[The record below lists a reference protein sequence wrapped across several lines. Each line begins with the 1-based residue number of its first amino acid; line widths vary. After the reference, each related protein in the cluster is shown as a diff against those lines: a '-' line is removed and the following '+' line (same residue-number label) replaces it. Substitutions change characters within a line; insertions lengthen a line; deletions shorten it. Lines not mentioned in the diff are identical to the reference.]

1 MLSAEGNFFMAT
13 NSNLGKNSRLHLL
26 GAMLLLWCAAICG
39 RLVYLQIFRYG
50 GFVKQAEHQQQREI
64 PLSAKRGVIYDRSG
78 KELAMSVLVDSAFA
92 VPSEVKDLPTAVSL
106 ITRITR
112 DDHNVVLADCRNHK
126 TFCWVARKADDETI
140 ERIKSLNLQ
149 GIHFQKEPKRFYPA
163 RDLAAQVVG
172 TVGMEDVGQSGIEHA
187 FDEEMR
193 GRAGKMFI
201 SVDARRQWFSDV
213 EKQPEPGA
221 SLVLTIDKNIQYIAE
236 KELDQAIHDTQAIA
250 GTVIVENPHT
260 GEILALANR
269 PTFNPNLRKE
279 ITPNALTNRAVSYVY
294 EPGSTFK
301 LVTISA
307 ALEEKLTNPDE
318 VFDCQMGSIVY
329 NGMRIR
335 DSKPHGLLPVW
346 GVLAESSDVGAIKI
360 ALRLGED
367 RLYKY
372 IRAYGFGQQTGI
384 ELPGETRGLTKPVS
398 RWSKVSIA
406 AISMGQ
412 EIGISPLQLSGLIS
426 TFANDGVWVAP
437 CIVAGTVGPNS
448 APQSTPQTVAFHPG
462 ASRRVISSYTAAE
475 MRSMMQKVVIE
486 GTGRKAI
493 LEGYT
498 SAGKTGAA
506 QKVDPATGAYSKT
519 KYIGSFAGFAP
530 VNNPQIVVAV
540 ILDSAVGLHQGG
552 QISAPVFRR
561 ISQQVLEYLHVPH
574 DLPLAP
580 QHQLLLAKTKD
591 KDLEEGTPDHPG
603 EPLETAEVNSDSSD
617 GTKAPSVA
625 RATLRQAQGRLSP
638 ATAGADGNVVQAA
651 MREPVSSNAVGGS
664 STQGNPSKTPD
675 AGTPAQAKLPSTGT
689 VVLDVEQGGIEVP
702 LFVGKTVRG
711 SVEAAQDIG
720 LELEAVGSGVARQ
733 QTPVAGTHVA
743 AGARVTVQFG
753 RKSQDL
759 NHRGHRVHRG
769 RRMNFSV
776 PLRVLCGKTLRFD
789 PQKNRV
795 IR

>member
-1 MLSAEGNFFMAT
+1 MAN
-13 NSNLGKNSRLHLL
+13 NSNAGKNSRLYLL
-26 GAMLLLWCAAICG
+26 GAMLLFWCAAICG

-50 GFVKQAEHQQQREI
+50 SFVKQAEHQQQREI
-64 PLSAKRGVIYDRSG
+64 PLSAKRGVIYDRAG
-78 KELAMSVLVDSAFA
+78 HELAMSVLVDSAFA

-106 ITRITR
+106 ITRITG
-112 DDHNVVLADCRNHK
+112 DDRNVVLADCRNHR

-140 ERIKSLNLQ
+140 ERIKSLRLQ

-172 TVGMEDVGQSGIEHA
+172 TVGMEDSGQSGIEHG
-187 FDEEMR
+187 FDDALR

-213 EKQPEPGA
+213 EKQPEAGE
-221 SLVLTIDKNIQYIAE
+221 SLVLTLDKNIQYIAE

-250 GTVIVENPHT
+250 GTVIVEDPHT

-269 PTFNPNLRKE
+269 PTFNPNMRKQ
-279 ITPNALTNRAVSYVY
+279 ITPAALTNRAVSYVY

-367 RLYKY
+367 RFYKY
-372 IRAYGFGQQTGI
+372 IRAFGFGQQTGI
-384 ELPGETRGLTKPVS
+384 ELPGETRGLTKAVS
-398 RWSKVSIA
+398 HWSRVSIA

-412 EIGISPLQLSGLIS
+412 EIGISPLQLAALVS

-437 CIVAGTVGPNS
+437 RIVTGKVEPKG
-448 APQSTPQTVAFHPG
+448 TPQTVAFHPG
-462 ASRRVISSYTAAE
+462 ASRRVISSFTAAE
-475 MRSMMQKVVIE
+475 MRAMMQKVVLE

-498 SAGKTGAA
+498 SAGKTGTA

-530 VNNPQIVVAV
+530 INNPQIVVAV

-552 QISAPVFRR
+552 QVSAPVFRR
-561 ISQQVLEYLHVPH
+561 VAQQVLEYLHTPH

-580 QHQLLLAKTKD
+580 NHQLLAQEKMKD
-591 KDLEEGTPDHPG
+591 NDLEEGTPDHPG
-603 EPLETAEVNSDSSD
+603 EPLETAEVNGDSGAGKD
-617 GTKAPSVA
+617 RVA
-625 RATLRQAQGRLSP
+625 RALPP
-638 ATAGADGNVVQAA
+638 ATDGGEGDVVEAA
-651 MREPVSSNAVGGS
+651 MRQSEPV
-664 STQGNPSKTPD
+664 
-675 AGTPAQAKLPSTGT
+675 AGTGSQSVQAPTKSLDTAYAQPKLPATGT

-702 LFVGKTVRG
+702 SFIGKTVRG
-711 SVEAAQDIG
+711 AVEAAQDAG
-720 LELEAVGSGVARQ
+720 LELEVVGSGVARQ
-733 QTPVAGTHVA
+733 QTPSAGTHVA
-743 AGARVTVQFG
+743 AGAHVTVQFG
-753 RKSQDL
+753 R
-759 NHRGHRVHRG
+759 
-769 RRMNFSV
+769 
-776 PLRVLCGKTLRFD
+776 
-789 PQKNRV
+789 
-795 IR
+795 

>member
-1 MLSAEGNFFMAT
+1 MAI
-13 NSNLGKNSRLHLL
+13 NSKLGKNSRLYLL
-26 GAMLLLWCAAICG
+26 GAMFLLWCAAICG

-50 GFVKQAEHQQQREI
+50 SFVKQAEHQQQREI
-64 PLSAKRGVIYDRSG
+64 PLSAKRGVIYDRAG
-78 KELAMSVLVDSAFA
+78 RELAMSVLVDSAFA
-92 VPSEVKDLPTAVSL
+92 VPTEVKDLPTAVSL
-106 ITRITR
+106 ITRITGE
-112 DDHNVVLADCRNHK
+112 DHNVVLADCRNHK

-140 ERIKSLNLQ
+140 ERIKSLRLQ

-172 TVGMEDVGQSGIEHA
+172 TVGMEDSGQSGIEHA
-187 FDEEMR
+187 FDDELR

-213 EKQPEPGA
+213 EKQPEPGQ

-236 KELDQAIHDTQAIA
+236 KELDQAIHETQAIA

-269 PTFNPNLRKE
+269 PTFNPNLRKQ
-279 ITPNALTNRAVSYVY
+279 ITPAALTNRAVSYVY

-367 RLYKY
+367 RFYKY

-412 EIGISPLQLSGLIS
+412 EIGISPLQLAGLVS

-437 CIVAGTVGPNS
+437 RIVTGKVE
-448 APQSTPQTVAFHPG
+448 PQGTPQTVAFHPA
-462 ASRRVISSYTAAE
+462 ASRRVISSYTAAQ
-475 MRSMMQKVVIE
+475 MRSMMQKVVLE
-486 GTGRKAI
+486 GTGRKAN

-498 SAGKTGAA
+498 SAGKTGTA

-530 VNNPQIVVAV
+530 INNPQIVVAV

-561 ISQQVLEYLHVPH
+561 VAQQVLEYLHTPH

-580 QHQLLLAKTKD
+580 NHQLLLAEAKMKD
-591 KDLEEGTPDHPG
+591 NDLEEGTPDHPG
-603 EPLETAEVNSDSSD
+603 EPLETAEMNGDTAQS
-617 GTKAPSVA
+617 GKANAA
-625 RATLRQAQGRLSP
+625 RASLRQAQGSLTPVP
-638 ATAGADGNVVQAA
+638 AGNEGNVVQAA
-651 MREPVSSNAVGGS
+651 IRQSETVQSAAS
-664 STQGNPSKTPD
+664 QPD
-675 AGTPAQAKLPSTGT
+675 PAPTEDSDSAQQKLPASGT
-689 VVLDVEQGGIEVP
+689 VILDVEQGGIEVP
-702 LFVGKTVRG
+702 SFVGKTVRG
-711 SVEAAQDIG
+711 AVEAAQDAG
-720 LELEAVGSGVARQ
+720 LEMEAIGSGVARQ
-733 QTPVAGTHVA
+733 QSPQAGTHVA
-743 AGARVTVQFG
+743 AGAHVTVQFG
-753 RKSQDL
+753 R
-759 NHRGHRVHRG
+759 
-769 RRMNFSV
+769 
-776 PLRVLCGKTLRFD
+776 
-789 PQKNRV
+789 
-795 IR
+795 

>member
-1 MLSAEGNFFMAT
+1 MLSAEGNFSMAT

-163 RDLAAQVVG
+163 RDLAAQVLG
-172 TVGMEDVGQSGIEHA
+172 TVGMEDSGQSGIEHA
-187 FDEEMR
+187 FDDELR

-213 EKQPEPGA
+213 EKQPEPGGN
-221 SLVLTIDKNIQYIAE
+221 LVLTIDKNIQYIAE

-279 ITPNALTNRAVSYVY
+279 ITPAALTNRAVSYVY

-346 GVLAESSDVGAIKI
+346 GVIAESSDVGAIKI

-367 RLYKY
+367 RFYKY

-412 EIGISPLQLSGLIS
+412 EIGISPLQLAGLVS

-437 CIVAGTVGPNS
+437 RIVAGR
-448 APQSTPQTVAFHPG
+448 AEPQSAPQTVAFHAG

-475 MRSMMQKVVIE
+475 MRSMMQKVVLE

-498 SAGKTGAA
+498 SAGKTGTA

-552 QISAPVFRR
+552 QVSAPVFRR
-561 ISQQVLEYLHVPH
+561 VAQQVLEYLHTPH

-580 QHQLLLAKTKD
+580 NHQLLLASRARD

-603 EPLETAEVNSDSSD
+603 EPLETAEVN
-617 GTKAPSVA
+617 GTSSVA
-625 RATLRQAQGRLSP
+625 RAPLRQTQGRLTP
-638 ATAGADGNVVQAA
+638 ATVGAADGPVVQVSMRQSEPAA
-651 MREPVSSNAVGGS
+651 SA
-664 STQGNPSKTPD
+664 PSRS
-675 AGTPAQAKLPSTGT
+675 GQASQPTLLATGT

-702 LFVGKTVRG
+702 SFVGKTVRG
-711 SVEAAQDIG
+711 AVEAAQDVG

-733 QTPVAGTHVA
+733 QSPAAGTHVA
-743 AGARVTVQFG
+743 AGAHVTVQFG
-753 RKSQDL
+753 R
-759 NHRGHRVHRG
+759 
-769 RRMNFSV
+769 
-776 PLRVLCGKTLRFD
+776 
-789 PQKNRV
+789 
-795 IR
+795 

>member
-1 MLSAEGNFFMAT
+1 MAT
-13 NSNLGKNSRLHLL
+13 QSSLGKNSRLYLL
-26 GAMLLLWCAAICG
+26 GGMLLLWCVAICG

-50 GFVKQAEHQQQREI
+50 SFVKQAEHQQQRAI
-64 PLSAKRGVIYDRSG
+64 PLSAKRGVIYDRAG

-92 VPSEVKDLPTAVSL
+92 VPPEVKDLPTVVSL
-106 ITRITR
+106 ITRITG
-112 DDHNVVLADCRNHK
+112 DDRNVVLADCRNHK

-140 ERIKSLNLQ
+140 ERIKSLKLQ

-172 TVGMEDVGQSGIEHA
+172 TVGMEDSGLSGIEHG
-187 FDEEMR
+187 FDGELR

-213 EKQPEPGA
+213 EKQPEAGEN
-221 SLVLTIDKNIQYIAE
+221 LVLTIDKNIQYIAE
-236 KELDQAIHDTQAIA
+236 KELEQAIHDTQAIA

-269 PTFNPNLRKE
+269 PTFNPNLRKQ
-279 ITPNALTNRAVSYVY
+279 ITPAALTNRAVSYVY

-307 ALEEKLTNPDE
+307 ALEEKLTNPNE
-318 VFDCQMGSIVY
+318 IFDCQMGSIVY

-335 DSKPHGLLPVW
+335 DSKAHGLLPVW

-367 RLYKY
+367 RFYKY

-384 ELPGETRGLTKPVS
+384 ELPGETRGLTKPPS
-398 RWSKVSIA
+398 RWSRVSIA

-412 EIGISPLQLSGLIS
+412 EIGISPLQLAGLVS

-437 CIVAGTVGPNS
+437 RIVTGTVE
-448 APQSTPQTVAFHPG
+448 PQGTPLSVAFHPA
-462 ASRRVISSYTAAE
+462 ASRRVISSFTAAE
-475 MRSMMQKVVIE
+475 MRSMMQKVVLE
-486 GTGRKAI
+486 GTGRKAV

-498 SAGKTGAA
+498 SAGKTGTA

-530 VNNPQIVVAV
+530 INNPQIVVAV

-561 ISQQVLEYLHVPH
+561 VAQQVLEYLHTPH

-580 QHQLLLAKTKD
+580 QHQLLLAQARMKD
-591 KDLEEGTPDHPG
+591 QDLEEGTPDHLG
-603 EPLETAEVNSDSSD
+603 APLETAEVNGD
-617 GTKAPSVA
+617 TLQPAKASVA
-625 RATLRQAQGRLSP
+625 RAHSP
-638 ATAGADGNVVQAA
+638 ATAGGEGNVVPAA
-651 MREPVSSNAVGGS
+651 VRENERAAPGELSPPPPTSTAEASSAP
-664 STQGNPSKTPD
+664 T
-675 AGTPAQAKLPSTGT
+675 KLSSTGT
-689 VVLDVEQGGIEVP
+689 VVLDVEQGGIVVP
-702 LFVGKTVRG
+702 SFVGKTVRG
-711 SVEAAQDIG
+711 AVEAAQDAG

-733 QTPVAGTHVA
+733 QSPA
-743 AGARVTVQFG
+743 AGAHVANGTHVTVQFG
-753 RKSQDL
+753 R
-759 NHRGHRVHRG
+759 
-769 RRMNFSV
+769 
-776 PLRVLCGKTLRFD
+776 
-789 PQKNRV
+789 
-795 IR
+795 

>member
-1 MLSAEGNFFMAT
+1 MSSDST
-13 NSNLGKNSRLHLL
+13 LGKNSRLYLL
-26 GAMLLLWCAAICG
+26 GGILLLWCAAICV
-39 RLVYLQIFRYG
+39 RLVYLQIFQYG
-50 GFVKQAEHQQQREI
+50 SFVKQAEHQQQREI
-64 PLSAKRGVIYDRSG
+64 PLSAKRGVIYDRAG
-78 KELAMSVLVDSAFA
+78 HELAMSVLVDSAFA
-92 VPSEVKDLPTAVSL
+92 VPSEVKDLPTAVAL
-106 ITRITR
+106 ITRITGE
-112 DDHNVVLADCRNHK
+112 DHNVVLADCRNHK
-126 TFCWVARKADDETI
+126 TFCWMARKADDETI

-163 RDLAAQVVG
+163 RDLAAQVIG
-172 TVGMEDVGQSGIEHA
+172 TVGMEDAGQSGIEHG
-187 FDEEMR
+187 FDDKLR
-193 GRAGKMFI
+193 GRAGKMLI

-213 EKQPEPGA
+213 EKQPEPGE

-250 GTVIVENPHT
+250 GTVIVENPRT

-269 PTFNPNLRKE
+269 PTFNPNLRKQ
-279 ITPNALTNRAVSYVY
+279 ITPTALTNRAVSYVY

-307 ALEEKLTNPDE
+307 ALEEKLTNPNE

-360 ALRLGED
+360 ALRLGEE
-367 RLYKY
+367 RFYKY

-412 EIGISPLQLSGLIS
+412 EIGISPIQLSALIS

-437 CIVAGTVGPNS
+437 RILTGEVEPKIG
-448 APQSTPQTVAFHPG
+448 PQTVAFHPG
-462 ASRRVISSYTAAE
+462 PSRRVISSFTAAE
-475 MRSMMQKVVIE
+475 MRSMMQKVVLE

-498 SAGKTGAA
+498 SAGKTGTA

-552 QISAPVFRR
+552 QVSAPVFRR
-561 ISQQVLEYLHVPH
+561 VTQQVLEYLHTPH

-580 QHQLLLAKTKD
+580 RHQLLLAQARMKEN
-591 KDLEEGTPDHPG
+591 DLEEGTPDHPG
-603 EPLETAEVNSDSSD
+603 ESLETAEVNGDSSEVA
-617 GTKAPSVA
+617 KPSVA
-625 RATLRQAQGRLSP
+625 HAP
-638 ATAGADGNVVQAA
+638 ATVNTEGKVVQAA
-651 MREPVSSNAVGGS
+651 MRQPETERGAGVETPKDTPIASVAANEPRSPV
-664 STQGNPSKTPD
+664 
-675 AGTPAQAKLPSTGT
+675 PATGT
-689 VVLDVEQGGIEVP
+689 IVLDVEQGGIEVP
-702 LFVGKTVRG
+702 SFVGKTVRG
-711 SVEAAQDIG
+711 AVEAAQDAGI
-720 LELEAVGSGVARQ
+720 ELEAVGSGVARQ
-733 QTPVAGTHVA
+733 QSPSAGTHIA
-743 AGARVTVQFG
+743 AGAHVTVQFG
-753 RKSQDL
+753 R
-759 NHRGHRVHRG
+759 
-769 RRMNFSV
+769 
-776 PLRVLCGKTLRFD
+776 
-789 PQKNRV
+789 
-795 IR
+795 

>member
-1 MLSAEGNFFMAT
+1 MVT
-13 NSNLGKNSRLHLL
+13 NSNLGKNSRLYLL
-26 GAMLLLWCAAICG
+26 GAMLLFWCVAICG

-50 GFVKQAEHQQQREI
+50 SFVKQAEHQQQREI
-64 PLSAKRGVIYDRSG
+64 PLSAKRGVIYDRAG
-78 KELAMSVLVDSAFA
+78 HELAMSVLVDSAFA
-92 VPSEVKDLPTAVSL
+92 VPTEVKDLPTAVSL
-106 ITRITR
+106 ITRITGEDR
-112 DDHNVVLADCRNHK
+112 NVVLADCRNHK

-172 TVGMEDVGQSGIEHA
+172 TVGMEDSGQSGIEHE
-187 FDEEMR
+187 FDEELS
-193 GRAGKMFI
+193 GRPGKMFI

-213 EKQPEPGA
+213 EKQPEPGE

-307 ALEEKLTNPDE
+307 ALEEKLTNPNE

-335 DSKPHGLLPVW
+335 DSRPHGLLPVW

-367 RLYKY
+367 RFYKY
-372 IRAYGFGQQTGI
+372 IRAFGFGQQTGI

-412 EIGISPLQLSGLIS
+412 EIGISPLQLAGLIS

-437 CIVAGTVGPNS
+437 RIVAGKVQPNG
-448 APQSTPQTVAFHPG
+448 TPQTVAFHPG

-475 MRSMMQKVVIE
+475 MRSMMQKVVLE

-498 SAGKTGAA
+498 SAGKTG
-506 QKVDPATGAYSKT
+506 T
-519 KYIGSFAGFAP
+519 
-530 VNNPQIVVAV
+530 
-540 ILDSAVGLHQGG
+540 
-552 QISAPVFRR
+552 
-561 ISQQVLEYLHVPH
+561 
-574 DLPLAP
+574 
-580 QHQLLLAKTKD
+580 
-591 KDLEEGTPDHPG
+591 
-603 EPLETAEVNSDSSD
+603 
-617 GTKAPSVA
+617 
-625 RATLRQAQGRLSP
+625 
-638 ATAGADGNVVQAA
+638 
-651 MREPVSSNAVGGS
+651 
-664 STQGNPSKTPD
+664 
-675 AGTPAQAKLPSTGT
+675 
-689 VVLDVEQGGIEVP
+689 
-702 LFVGKTVRG
+702 
-711 SVEAAQDIG
+711 
-720 LELEAVGSGVARQ
+720 
-733 QTPVAGTHVA
+733 
-743 AGARVTVQFG
+743 
-753 RKSQDL
+753 
-759 NHRGHRVHRG
+759 
-769 RRMNFSV
+769 
-776 PLRVLCGKTLRFD
+776 
-789 PQKNRV
+789 
-795 IR
+795 

>member
-1 MLSAEGNFFMAT
+1 MFAGPRIHRFFRPVTTPVRILEQKTSTMSSD
-13 NSNLGKNSRLHLL
+13 SNLGKNSRLYLL
-26 GAMLLLWCAAICG
+26 GGILLLWCAAICV
-39 RLVYLQIFRYG
+39 RLVYLQIFQYG
-50 GFVKQAEHQQQREI
+50 SFVKQAEHQQLREI
-64 PLSAKRGVIYDRSG
+64 PLSAKRGVIYDRAG
-78 KELAMSVLVDSAFA
+78 HELAMSVLVDSAFA
-92 VPSEVKDLPTAVSL
+92 VPSEVKDLPTAVAL
-106 ITRITR
+106 ITRITGE
-112 DDHNVVLADCRNHK
+112 DHNVVLADCRNHK
-126 TFCWVARKADDETI
+126 TFCWMARKADDETI

-163 RDLAAQVVG
+163 RDLAAQVIG
-172 TVGMEDVGQSGIEHA
+172 TVGMEDAGQSGIEHG
-187 FDEEMR
+187 FDDKLR
-193 GRAGKMFI
+193 GRAGKMLI

-213 EKQPEPGA
+213 EKQPEPGE

-250 GTVIVENPHT
+250 GTVIVENPRT

-269 PTFNPNLRKE
+269 PTFNPNLRKQ
-279 ITPNALTNRAVSYVY
+279 ITPTALTNRAVSYVY

-307 ALEEKLTNPDE
+307 ALEEKLTNPNE

-360 ALRLGED
+360 ALRLGEE
-367 RLYKY
+367 RFYKY

-412 EIGISPLQLSGLIS
+412 EIGISPIQLSALIS

-437 CIVAGTVGPNS
+437 RILTGEVEPKIG
-448 APQSTPQTVAFHPG
+448 PQTVAFHPG
-462 ASRRVISSYTAAE
+462 PSRRVISSFTAAE
-475 MRSMMQKVVIE
+475 MRSMMQKVVLE

-498 SAGKTGAA
+498 SAGKTGTA

-552 QISAPVFRR
+552 QVSAPVFRR
-561 ISQQVLEYLHVPH
+561 VTQQVLEYLHTPH

-580 QHQLLLAKTKD
+580 RHQLLLAQARMKEN
-591 KDLEEGTPDHPG
+591 DLEEGTPDHPG
-603 EPLETAEVNSDSSD
+603 ESLETAEVNGDSSEVA
-617 GTKAPSVA
+617 KPSVA
-625 RATLRQAQGRLSP
+625 HAP
-638 ATAGADGNVVQAA
+638 ATVNTEGKVVQAA
-651 MREPVSSNAVGGS
+651 MRQPETERGAGVETPKDTPIASVAANEPRSPV
-664 STQGNPSKTPD
+664 
-675 AGTPAQAKLPSTGT
+675 PATGT
-689 VVLDVEQGGIEVP
+689 IVLDVEQGGIEVP
-702 LFVGKTVRG
+702 SFVGKTVRG
-711 SVEAAQDIG
+711 AVEAAQDAGI
-720 LELEAVGSGVARQ
+720 ELEAVGSGVARQ
-733 QTPVAGTHVA
+733 QSPSAGTHIA
-743 AGARVTVQFG
+743 AGAHVTVQFG
-753 RKSQDL
+753 R
-759 NHRGHRVHRG
+759 
-769 RRMNFSV
+769 
-776 PLRVLCGKTLRFD
+776 
-789 PQKNRV
+789 
-795 IR
+795 

>member
-1 MLSAEGNFFMAT
+1 MAS
-13 NSNLGKNSRLHLL
+13 NSTPGKTSRLHIL
-26 GAMLLLWCAAICG
+26 GAVLVFWCVAICG
-39 RLVYLQIFRYG
+39 RLVFLQIFSYG
-50 GFVKQAEHQQQREI
+50 KFVKQAGHQQQRAI
-64 PLSAKRGVIYDRSG
+64 PLAAKRGVIYDRAG
-78 KELAMSVLVDSAFA
+78 HELAMSVLVDSAFA
-92 VPSEVKDLPTAVSL
+92 VPTEVKDLPTAVSL
-106 ITRITR
+106 ITRITG
-112 DDHNVVLADCRNHK
+112 DDYNVVLADCRAHR
-126 TFCWVARKADDETI
+126 TFCWVARKASDETI
-140 ERIKSLNLQ
+140 QRINSLKLQ

-163 RDLAAQVVG
+163 RDLAAQVLG
-172 TVGMEDVGQSGIEHA
+172 SVGMEDSGQSGIEHE
-187 FDEEMR
+187 FDDQLR
-193 GRAGKMFI
+193 GRPGKMFI
-201 SVDARRQWFSDV
+201 SVDARRQWFADV
-213 EKQPEPGA
+213 ETQPDPGDN
-221 SLVLTIDKNIQYIAE
+221 LVLTVDKNIQYIAE

-269 PTFNPNLRKE
+269 PTFNPNLRKQ
-279 ITPNALTNRAVSYVY
+279 ITPGALTNRAVSYVY

-307 ALEEKLTNPDE
+307 ALEEKVTNPDE
-318 VFDCQMGSIVY
+318 VFDCQMGAIVY

-367 RLYKY
+367 RFYKY

-412 EIGISPLQLSGLIS
+412 EIGISPMQLAGLIS

-437 CIVAGTVGPNS
+437 RIVAGTVQPKG
-448 APQSTPQTVAFHPG
+448 TPQTVAFHPG
-462 ASRRVISSYTAAE
+462 ASHRVISSFTAAE
-475 MRSMMQKVVIE
+475 MRSMMQKVVLE

-493 LEGYT
+493 LEGYS
-498 SAGKTGAA
+498 SAGKTGTA
-506 QKVDPATGAYSKT
+506 QKVDPATGVYSKT

-574 DLPLAP
+574 DMPLAP

-603 EPLETAEVNSDSSD
+603 ETLETAEVNGDTFAP
-617 GTKAPSVA
+617 TKPSVA
-625 RATLRQAQGRLSP
+625 RAPTP
-638 ATAGADGNVVQAA
+638 ASAGGEANVVQAA
-651 MREPVSSNAVGGS
+651 MREPVSPDPANAVGS
-664 STQGNPSKTPD
+664 QEVPAKSPDAAASTQL
-675 AGTPAQAKLPSTGT
+675 KLPSTGT

-702 LFVGKTVRG
+702 TFVGKTVRG
-711 SVEAAQDIG
+711 AVESAQDIG
-720 LELEAVGSGVARQ
+720 LELDAVGSGVARQ
-733 QTPVAGTHVA
+733 QSPPAGTHVA

-753 RKSQDL
+753 R
-759 NHRGHRVHRG
+759 
-769 RRMNFSV
+769 
-776 PLRVLCGKTLRFD
+776 
-789 PQKNRV
+789 
-795 IR
+795 

>member
-1 MLSAEGNFFMAT
+1 MA
-13 NSNLGKNSRLHLL
+13 SDSSLGKNFRLYLL
-26 GAMLLLWCAAICG
+26 GAILLFWCVVISG
-39 RLVYLQIFRYG
+39 RLIYLQIFRYG
-50 GFVKQAEHQQQREI
+50 SFVKQAEHQQQREI
-64 PLSAKRGVIYDRSG
+64 PLSAKRGVIYDRAG
-78 KELAMSVLVDSAFA
+78 HELAMSVLVDSAFA
-92 VPSEVKDLPTAVSL
+92 VPTEVKDLPTAVSL
-106 ITRITR
+106 ITRITGE
-112 DDHNVVLADCRNHK
+112 DHNVVLADCRNHK
-126 TFCWVARKADDETI
+126 TFCWVARKGDDETI

-172 TVGMEDVGQSGIEHA
+172 TVGMEDAGQSGIEHE
-187 FDEEMR
+187 FEDELR
-193 GRAGKMFI
+193 GQDGKMLI

-213 EKQPEPGA
+213 EKQPEPGEN
-221 SLVLTIDKNIQYIAE
+221 LVLTVDKNIQYIAE

-250 GTVIVENPHT
+250 GTVIVENPRT

-346 GVLAESSDVGAIKI
+346 GVLSKSSDVGSIKI
-360 ALRLGED
+360 ALRLGEE
-367 RLYKY
+367 RFYKY
-372 IRAYGFGQQTGI
+372 IRGFGFGQQTGI
-384 ELPGETRGLTKPVS
+384 ELPGETRGMTKPVS

-406 AISMGQ
+406 AIAMGQ
-412 EIGISPLQLSGLIS
+412 EIGVSPLQLAGLVS

-437 CIVAGTVGPNS
+437 RIVVGLVPPEG
-448 APQSTPQTVAFHPG
+448 ALQTVAFHPG
-462 ASRRVISSYTAAE
+462 DSRRVLSPYTAAE
-475 MRSMMQKVVIE
+475 MRAMMEKVVLDPA
-486 GTGRKAI
+486 GTTGGRAI
-493 LEGYT
+493 LEGYS
-498 SAGKTGAA
+498 SAGKTGTA

-552 QISAPVFRR
+552 QVAAPVFKR

-574 DLPLAP
+574 DMPLAP
-580 QHQLLLAKTKD
+580 RHQLLLASRAQD

-603 EPLETAEVNSDSSD
+603 EPLEMAVVDGDSSEPVV
-617 GTKAPSVA
+617 GKAIVAHAPSPPPA
-625 RATLRQAQGRLSP
+625 RGE
-638 ATAGADGNVVQAA
+638 GEVVQAA
-651 MREPVSSNAVGGS
+651 MRQSEPMSPSTNRSSPA
-664 STQGNPSKTPD
+664 PDKTPD
-675 AGTPAQAKLPSTGT
+675 TASTQPNLPVTGT

-702 LFVGKTVRG
+702 SFIGKTVRG
-711 SVEAAQDIG
+711 AVEAAQALG
-720 LELEAVGSGVARQ
+720 LQLEAVGSGVARQ
-733 QTPVAGTHVA
+733 QSPAAGTHVA
-743 AGARVTVQFG
+743 AGAHVTVRFG
-753 RKSQDL
+753 R
-759 NHRGHRVHRG
+759 
-769 RRMNFSV
+769 
-776 PLRVLCGKTLRFD
+776 
-789 PQKNRV
+789 
-795 IR
+795 